1 MRSIEAQFSEF
12 LNLSYKV
19 DQNIINR
26 QVGDLYIG
34 DLVILRRT
42 KISWDFIMLSTGEMI
57 SIPYL
62 IIDIFKSLDVYHK
75 GLLFRVKAESS
86 LDYFIHLMLAFVHN
100 IEMRHY
106 ETTLEGLSLLQK
118 IGTKDFIK
126 FLEEETGSKLNIRGV
141 MCISKKNLTVY
152 L

>member
-1 MRSIEAQFSEF
+1 MRSIETQFLEF

-26 QVGDLYIG
+26 QIGDLYIG

-75 GLLFRVKAESS
+75 GLLFKVKAESG
-86 LDYFIHLMLAFVHN
+86 LDYFIQFMLAFVHN
-100 IEMRHY
+100 IEMKNY
-106 ETTLEGLSLLQK
+106 TTALEGLSLLQK
-118 IGTKDFIK
+118 MGTKDFLG
-126 FLEEETGSKLNIRGV
+126 FLEEETGKKLNIQGV
-141 MCISKKNLTVY
+141 MCVSKKNLTIY

>member
-1 MRSIEAQFSEF
+1 MRSIETQFLEF
-12 LNLSYKV
+12 LNLTYKV

-26 QVGDLYIG
+26 QIGDLYIG

-75 GLLFRVKAESS
+75 GLLFKVKAESG
-86 LDYFIHLMLAFVHN
+86 LDYFIQFMLAFVHN
-100 IEMRHY
+100 IEMKNY
-106 ETTLEGLSLLQK
+106 TTALEGLSLLQK
-118 IGTKDFIK
+118 MGTKDFLG
-126 FLEEETGSKLNIRGV
+126 FLEEETGKKLNIQGV
-141 MCISKKNLTVY
+141 MCVSKKNLTIY